1 MSIIPQGSSP
11 SAVTGASH
19 IPGSGGQSNHFAFA
33 AMTSLFFIWGFIT
46 ALNDILIPQLKAAF
60 SLNYTQA
67 MLVQFCFFGA
77 YFLVSP
83 LAGKLIE
90 RIGYIKGIMVGLATI
105 ALGCLLF
112 YPAAEISVY
121 ALFLFGLFI
130 LAAGVTIL
138 QVSANP
144 YVAILGKEETAASR
158 LSLAQAINSLGH
170 TLAPLFGAALI
181 FSATADLS
189 ASAETASQAADA
201 KSVQLPYLILAGVT
215 LLTAAG
221 FYFLKLPLLTPP
233 VATAT
238 ATQQPLTAQSS
249 IWQQKGLLLGVLA
262 IFLYVGAEVSIG
274 SFLVNYLALP
284 HIGGL
289 TEKQASTMV
298 AYYWGGAM
306 IGRFIGALLTR
317 YISASYVLF
326 SNALIAILLLFVT
339 MNSTGMVAVWSVIA
353 IGFFN
358 SIMFPTI
365 FTMAIRGL
373 GPLTSRG
380 SGLLCQAIV
389 GGAILPLLQG
399 LVADSVGVQLSFIVP
414 VLAYA
419 YIGGYAWYSNRQ
431 HRTLTS
437 LSQVSL

>member
-1 MSIIPQGSSP
+1 MSMITPDSRQP
-11 SAVTGASH
+11 AVTGAPNIS
-19 IPGSGGQSNHFAFA
+19 GSGDQSNHFAFA

-121 ALFLFGLFI
+121 ALFLFGLFV
-130 LAAGVTIL
+130 LAAGVTVL

-144 YVAILGKEETAASR
+144 YVAILGKEQTAASR

-189 ASAETASQAADA
+189 ASAQAAGQTADA
-201 KSVQLPYLILAGVT
+201 KTVQLPYLILAGVT

-221 FYFLKLPLLTPP
+221 F
-233 VATAT
+233 
-238 ATQQPLTAQSS
+238 
-249 IWQQKGLLLGVLA
+249 
-262 IFLYVGAEVSIG
+262 
-274 SFLVNYLALP
+274 
-284 HIGGL
+284 
-289 TEKQASTMV
+289 
-298 AYYWGGAM
+298 
-306 IGRFIGALLTR
+306 
-317 YISASYVLF
+317 
-326 SNALIAILLLFVT
+326 
-339 MNSTGMVAVWSVIA
+339 
-353 IGFFN
+353 
-358 SIMFPTI
+358 
-365 FTMAIRGL
+365 
-373 GPLTSRG
+373 
-380 SGLLCQAIV
+380 
-389 GGAILPLLQG
+389 
-399 LVADSVGVQLSFIVP
+399 
-414 VLAYA
+414 
-419 YIGGYAWYSNRQ
+419 NR
-431 HRTLTS
+431 
-437 LSQVSL
+437 

>member
-1 MSIIPQGSSP
+1 MSMITPDSRQP
-11 SAVTGASH
+11 AVTGAPNIS
-19 IPGSGGQSNHFAFA
+19 GSGDQSNHFAFA

-121 ALFLFGLFI
+121 ALFLFGLFV
-130 LAAGVTIL
+130 LAAGVTVL

-144 YVAILGKEETAASR
+144 YVAILGKEDTAASR

-189 ASAETASQAADA
+189 ASTEAAGHTADA

-233 VATAT
+233 VAAASTN
-238 ATQQPLTAQSS
+238 QQQLTAESS

-284 HIGGL
+284 EIGGL

-317 YISASYVLF
+317 YISASDVLLA
-326 SNALIAILLLFVT
+326 NAFFAIILLFVT

-419 YIGGYAWYSNRQ
+419 YIAAYAWYIPKQ
-431 HRTLTS
+431 PKDAF
-437 LSQVSL
+437 